1 MSENGE
7 TSPPHVVEEDYE
19 EEEEEVIPYFK
30 VTRGTRQG
38 SILSHILFN
47 IFVSDLMQQLSAADS
62 GLRIGQEVYNSFA
75 YANDISVFSSTVP
88 GLQRL
93 INICHNYSVTCMVTG
108 YKPHCFVNTPVWY
121 LGNNVMNTVNSL
133 EILGATFTSS
143 INYDS
148 HIQTRVQKCKR
159 SMYSLS
165 NIGMCYPGLNTSSK
179 THLYRTVCK
188 PSLMYGVECINTTKK
203 THKQSKLCPRFHN

>member
-1 MSENGE
+1 
-7 TSPPHVVEEDYE
+7 
-19 EEEEEVIPYFK
+19 
-30 VTRGTRQG
+30 
-38 SILSHILFN
+38 
-47 IFVSDLMQQLSAADS
+47 
-62 GLRIGQEVYNSFA
+62 
-75 YANDISVFSSTVP
+75 
-88 GLQRL
+88 
-93 INICHNYSVTCMVTG
+93 MVTG

-133 EILGATFTSS
+133 DILGVTFTSS

-179 THLYRTVCK
+179 THLFRTVCK
-188 PSLMYGVECINTTKK
+188 PSLMYGVACINTTKK
-203 THKQSKLCPRFHN
+203 HLNNLNSAQGFIIKNVCGKRICGI